1 MDYKNRTKA
10 QLLQDIANIH
20 KQNGEL
26 KAMERECRMQ
36 AEELHSL
43 NKDLDEKKKGLEI
56 LHTISNAVHQS
67 FDLQHVYNSAL
78 DMATTLQDVDLAFI
92 YLINVERKEAVLQA
106 HRNLTED
113 YIRRAGRIPY
123 PKATTWKV
131 LNSGQVLNIKDIQND
146 KDIGPAGKD
155 MGFRRLLG
163 IPIILEGIVMGVIWL
178 ASFEKGFFSKQ
189 EIELNK
195 SIGNHIGI
203 AIAKAKLYEEMET
216 RVKERTAELE
226 KTNLLLKQEIEEH
239 KRTEGEIRITR
250 EQHEFVNAIKNI
262 LKDEQ
267 YLASSLAKK
276 LAGDVEVEIATQ
288 KLPHEVLSNREY
300 YEILSNREYKVMIM
314 IASGKSIKDIA
325 VEIYLSASTV
335 STYRARILKKLKLKT
350 TSELIRY
357 AIKYNLTT

>member
-1 MDYKNRTKA
+1 MDYKDRTKE
-10 QLLQDIANIH
+10 QLLQDITELHQQI
-20 KQNGEL
+20 GEL
-26 KAMERECRMQ
+26 RALERERRTQ
-36 AEELHSL
+36 AEELQSL
-43 NKDLDEKKKGLEI
+43 NEGIDRKNKDLEI
-56 LHTISNAVHQS
+56 LHTISDAVHQS
-67 FDLQHVYNSAL
+67 FDLQHVYNIAL

-178 ASFEKGFFSKQ
+178 ASYKEGKFSEQ
-189 EIELNK
+189 EIELNI

-203 AIAKAKLYEEMET
+203 AIAKAKLYSEMED
-216 RVKERTAELE
+216 RVRVRTFELE
-226 KTNLLLKQEIEEH
+226 KTNLLLKQEIEER
-239 KRTEGEIRITR
+239 KRTENEIRIIR
-250 EQHEFVNAIKNI
+250 EKHEFVNAIKNTLNKEYDI
-262 LKDEQ
+262 DPSIVE
-267 YLASSLAKK
+267 K
-276 LAGDVEVEIATQ
+276 LAGKVEAEIANQ
-288 KLPHEVLSNREY
+288 KLPHEM
-300 YEILSNREYKVMIM
+300 LSNREYKVMIM

-325 VEIYLSASTV
+325 EEIYISASTV

-350 TSELIRY
+350 TSDLIHY
-357 AIKYNLTT
+357 VINNNLTV

>member
-1 MDYKNRTKA
+1 MIFMDYKDRTKE
-10 QLLQDIANIH
+10 QLLQDITELHQQI
-20 KQNGEL
+20 GEL
-26 KAMERECRMQ
+26 RALERERRTQ
-36 AEELHSL
+36 AEELQSL
-43 NKDLDEKKKGLEI
+43 NEGIDRKNKDLEI
-56 LHTISNAVHQS
+56 LHTISDAVHQS
-67 FDLQHVYNSAL
+67 FDLQHVYNIAL

-178 ASFEKGFFSKQ
+178 ASFEKGF
-189 EIELNK
+189 L
-195 SIGNHIGI
+195 
-203 AIAKAKLYEEMET
+203 T

-335 STYRARILKKLKLKT
+335 STYRARILKKLNLKT